1 MVIEM
6 SDYTTLESSSQR
18 EVSYKKLFMTAVNNW
33 FFIVPII
40 VICVLIS
47 IFYSVFAVTP
57 TYVSTAK
64 LYIVNKETTVIN
76 SSDMSISTYLTRDF
90 INIMSDNVNLDEV
103 SKDLGGKY
111 SSGQLSRFIK
121 IDAVDNTRVIEIN
134 VSTPDANDSKQIA
147 DSICRISEEKLAD
160 IMGLDRVKVIRN
172 GNLSKNPSNAPV
184 LYNAFVSLCISIL
197 ISCTLTF
204 IIYLSDNKINSS
216 SDVQNYL
223 GLNVLATIPCNQNK
237 HKKK

>member
-1 MVIEM
+1 M
-6 SDYTTLESSSQR
+6 SESYTQR

-40 VICVLIS
+40 VISLCIS
-47 IFYSVFAVTP
+47 VFYSVFAVTP

-76 SSDMSISTYLTRDF
+76 SSDISISTYLARDF
-90 INIMSDNVNLDEV
+90 INIMSDNVILDEV

-121 IDAVDNTRVIEIN
+121 IDAVDNTRVIEII
-134 VSTPDANDSKQIA
+134 VSTPDAVDSKQIA
-147 DSICRISEEKLAD
+147 DSICRVSEEKLVD
-160 IMGLDRVKVIRN
+160 IMGLDRVKVIRY
-172 GNLSKNPSNAPV
+172 GNLAKNPSGTPV
-184 LYNAFVSLCISIL
+184 LYNAFIGLCIAIL
-197 ISCTLTF
+197 ISCALTF

-216 SDVQNYL
+216 SDVNNYL

-237 HKKK
+237 HRKK